1 MKIYNASSPL
11 QASCKGDFSLQN
23 LSSSFP
29 DATDKKRQ
37 EKGLKKETKKL
48 DLLQQKL
55 YAQDSHSI
63 LCVFQ
68 AIDAAGKDSTIR
80 SVFGRLNPA
89 GFQVHSFK
97 APSKEELDHDFLW
110 RTASRL
116 PERGRIGIF
125 NRSYYEETLVV
136 KVHPE
141 YLSSQRLDAEVNDD
155 FWQQRY
161 KSIRTHEEHLVAN
174 GTVVLKF
181 WLNVSKAEQ
190 KQRFL
195 SRLER
200 PEKHWKFSANDL
212 VERGYWEDYMAAYE
226 DCIRHTSTEYAPW
239 YVIPA
244 DDKPAMRHE
253 VARIVRRTLEKMDPQ
268 FPQLDADDFENL
280 SSYANQLNSEK

>member
-268 FPQLDADDFENL
+268 FPQLDADDIENL